1 MSIFVGSAAKKYAV
15 CWLWICT
22 FLMLFSN
29 NSLFWFSQQQWKINE
44 WVRQGWKENWKMW
57 VLGFF
62 CELISKLNNG
72 KKKKFF
78 VFYSELIST
87 AKKSLSQITCL
98 FFLFL
103 FFHFWWFILENAN
116 FMSKQTFP
124 RISKYVLKSLEN
136 VNVAFIFWIRE
147 IWLYLNKR
155 REKEQQWIFFLNCSS
170 CEQKQ
175 TYEI

>member
-72 KKKKFF
+72 EKKR
-78 VFYSELIST
+78 S
-87 AKKSLSQITCL
+87 
-98 FFLFL
+98 FL
-103 FFHFWWFILENAN
+103 FFILNWFQRQ
-116 FMSKQTFP
+116 K
-124 RISKYVLKSLEN
+124 R
-136 VNVAFIFWIRE
+136 
-147 IWLYLNKR
+147 LYLKLLVCFFCFCSSIFDGLSLKTLTSCRNKR
-155 REKEQQWIFFLNCSS
+155 FQEFLNMS
-170 CEQKQ
+170 
-175 TYEI
+175 